1 LSNLG
6 GREQLY
12 RSGKKKP
19 GNVQVNGGDNQEAR
33 EIAPLELF

>member
-12 RSGKKKP
+12 CSGKKKI
-19 GNVQVNGGDNQEAR
+19 GNVQVNGGDNQQAR
-33 EIAPLELF
+33 EFAPLELL

>member
-6 GREQLY
+6 GRKQLY

-19 GNVQVNGGDNQEAR
+19 GNVQVNGGDKAR